1 MNAFL
6 TTLRSLG
13 AGRLAV
19 VAATV
24 LATIGFVVYL
34 GARMIQPP
42 MSLLFGGLDTKE
54 ASELVAKL
62 DGMRVPYE
70 LRGNGTQVLV
80 PEDQVLKLRLALAR
94 EGLPSGGTIGY
105 EIFDKTDSLGTT
117 SFVQNINQLRALE
130 GELARTIRSL
140 DGVAAT
146 RVHLVLPKR
155 EVFARENREPSASVV
170 LKLRGAT
177 RLDKSQVAAIQN
189 LVAAAV
195 PDLKTSRIAIVD
207 EKGTLLTRVEQSG
220 PGSAGSL
227 AEAKLELEERHKR
240 AIETLL
246 ERTLGPGKVRAEVT
260 AEIDYDRVI
269 TNQETF
275 DPDQQVVRSVQTV
288 TEQSSSA
295 DGASQAVSV
304 QTNLPEARAQ
314 GSPGGGSNSS
324 TSRTEETTNY
334 EISRTTRTQ
343 TREAGIVRR
352 LSVAVLVD
360 GNYTQGQDGNRTYQ
374 PRSNEE
380 LQSLATLVR
389 SAVGFDAKRGDT
401 VEIVNLQFPGNETVE
416 PLAEEFSLLGLGK
429 ADLMRIAE
437 TGILGIVALLVLL
450 LVVRP
455 VLNRFMTPTG
465 PQMPAGAPQLP
476 PGQAQGQL
484 ALPAGAA
491 TAPGTE
497 LAPAAPVSEVE
508 KMIDIARIE
517 GQVKASSV
525 KRIGEIVQ
533 RHPEEAVSIVR
544 TWMYQ
549 DA

>member
-1 MNAFL
+1 
-6 TTLRSLG
+6 
-13 AGRLAV
+13 
-19 VAATV
+19 
-24 LATIGFVVYL
+24 
-34 GARMIQPP
+34 
-42 MSLLFGGLDTKE
+42 
-54 ASELVAKL
+54 
-62 DGMRVPYE
+62 
-70 LRGNGTQVLV
+70 
-80 PEDQVLKLRLALAR
+80 
-94 EGLPSGGTIGY
+94 
-105 EIFDKTDSLGTT
+105 
-117 SFVQNINQLRALE
+117 
-130 GELARTIRSL
+130 
-140 DGVAAT
+140 
-146 RVHLVLPKR
+146 
-155 EVFARENREPSASVV
+155 
-170 LKLRGAT
+170 
-177 RLDKSQVAAIQN
+177 
-189 LVAAAV
+189 
-195 PDLKTSRIAIVD
+195 
-207 EKGTLLTRVEQSG
+207 
-220 PGSAGSL
+220 
-227 AEAKLELEERHKR
+227 
-240 AIETLL
+240 
-246 ERTLGPGKVRAEVT
+246 VT

-360 GNYTQGQDGNRTYQ
+360 GNYTQGQDGTRSYQ

-491 TAPGTE
+491 AAPGTE

-549 DA
+549 DS

>member
-13 AGRLAV
+13 PGRLAV

-54 ASELVAKL
+54 ASELVEKL

-80 PEDQVLKLRLALAR
+80 PEDQVLKLRLAFAR

-140 DGVAAT
+140 DGVSAA
-146 RVHLVLPKR
+146 RVHLVLPRR

-170 LKLRGAT
+170 LKLRGAS

-207 EKGTLLTRVEQSG
+207 DKGTLLTRVEQAG
-220 PGSAGSL
+220 PGSPASL
-227 AEAKLELEERHKR
+227 TDTKLELEERYKR
-240 AIETLL
+240 SVEALL

-260 AEIDYDRVI
+260 ADIDYDRVV
-269 TNQETF
+269 TSQELF
-275 DPDQQVVRSVQTV
+275 DPDQQVVRSTQTV
-288 TEQSSSA
+288 TEKSASA

-304 QTNLPEARAQ
+304 QTNLPEARGQDSA
-314 GSPGGGSNSS
+314 GGGSSA
-324 TSRTEETTNY
+324 TSERVEETTNY

-360 GNYTQGQDGNRTYQ
+360 GNYTQNPDGTRTYQ
-374 PRSNEE
+374 PRSSEE

-389 SAVGFDAKRGDT
+389 GAIGFDAKRGDT
-401 VEIVNLQFPGNETVE
+401 VEIVNLQFPDGYAAE
-416 PLAEEFSLLGLGK
+416 PLPEEFTLLGLGK
-429 ADLMRIAE
+429 PELMRIAE
-437 TGILGIVALLVLL
+437 TGILGIVALLILL

-455 VLNRFMTPTG
+455 VLNRFMTPTT
-465 PQMPAGAPQLP
+465 PQQAPAAPQLAA
-476 PGQAQGQL
+476 GQQQL
-484 ALPAGAA
+484 ALPASEAQGEEA
-491 TAPGTE
+491 E
-497 LAPAAPVSEVE
+497 HKEPVSEVE

-533 RHPEEAVSIVR
+533 RHPEEAVSIIR
-544 TWMYQ
+544 NWMYQ

>member
-246 ERTLGPGKVRAEVT
+246 ERTLGPGKVRAEVA

-455 VLNRFMTPTG
+455 VLNRFMTPAG

-491 TAPGTE
+491 AAPGTE

>member
-19 VAATV
+19 IAATV
-24 LATIGFVVYL
+24 LATVGFVAYL

-54 ASELVAKL
+54 ASELVTKL

-70 LRGNGTQVLV
+70 LRGNGSQVLV

-94 EGLPSGGTIGY
+94 DGLPSGGTIGY

-140 DGVAAT
+140 DGVGAA
-146 RVHLVLPKR
+146 RVHLVLPRR

-170 LKLRGAT
+170 LKLRGSS
-177 RLDKSQVAAIQN
+177 RIDKSQVAAIQN

-207 EKGTLLTRVEQSG
+207 DKGTLLTRVEQAG

-227 AEAKLELEERHKR
+227 AEAKLELEDRHKR
-240 AIETLL
+240 NIEALL
-246 ERTLGPGKVRAEVT
+246 ERTLGPGKVRAEVS
-260 AEIDYDRVI
+260 AEIDYDRTV
-269 TNQETF
+269 TSQEMF
-275 DPDQQVVRSVQTV
+275 DPEQQVIRSTQTV

-314 GSPGGGSNSS
+314 DSPGGGSNATS
-324 TSRTEETTNY
+324 SRTEETTNY

-360 GNYTQGQDGNRTYQ
+360 GNYTQNQDGTRTYQ
-374 PRSNEE
+374 PRGADE

-389 SAVGFDAKRGDT
+389 SAVGFDAKRGDA
-401 VEIVNLQFPGNETVE
+401 VEIVNLQFPSAGAAE
-416 PLAEEFSLLGLGK
+416 PLPEEFALLGLGK

-437 TGILGIVALLVLL
+437 TGILGIVALLILL

-455 VLNRFMTPTG
+455 VLNRFMTPAA

-484 ALPAGAA
+484 ALP
-491 TAPGTE
+491 PGTPGAE
-497 LAPAAPVSEVE
+497 QEAAPVSEVE